1 MRCNKR
7 IVLSGILAVQVE
19 ECMAAYTPWF
29 NMKKPVFQDE
39 WALLEGTRLA
49 D

>member
-1 MRCNKR
+1 
-7 IVLSGILAVQVE
+7 LAT
-19 ECMAAYTPWF
+19 YTPWF
-29 NMKKPVFQDE
+29 NMKVPVFRDE